1 MPSALLFLLI
11 RNTVK
16 CSANRIVTCDSMR
29 AIHVFRLAKAK
40 NADKYGVQQ
49 HQSPTETRALVE
61 CVRKIDGCFDA
72 M

>member
-1 MPSALLFLLI
+1 MHSALLFLLI

-40 NADKYGVQQ
+40 NMDV
-49 HQSPTETRALVE
+49 RAAGLALCE
-61 CVRKIDGCFDA
+61 DRLWDEAAAQF
-72 M
+72 